1 MSGYV
6 FCFIRCLGQWLF
18 PLFCEL
24 LLTLVS
30 YALEIKAVSTFAKKL
45 SFNDT
50 ATHQVCVHARHQP
63 ERDWWW
69 VTSCIYLD
77 HWPFHQYFL
86 FEVKMCVRFSSKKSH
101 HSELSEVLNVLW
113 IIFWAQSYLKLS
125 RRRGLGAFLPLEKPS
140 VTRRLNS
147 CLLFLYKASTFAQS
161 VWLIQM
167 LKFWFKSWW
176 ITTIENTYLHLYI
189 AVK

>member
-1 MSGYV
+1 MSWSV
-6 FCFIRCLGQWLF
+6 AFPTFCA
-18 PLFCEL
+18 L

-30 YALEIKAVSTFAKKL
+30 YALEIKAVSTLAKQL
-45 SFNDT
+45 SSNDT

-63 ERDWWW
+63 ERHWWW

-77 HWPFHQYFL
+77 LWHFHQYFL
-86 FEVKMCVRFSSKKSH
+86 IKVKMCVRFSSKNDYR
-101 HSELSEVLNVLW
+101 SELSEVLNVLW

-140 VTRRLNS
+140 VTRRLNTN
-147 CLLFLYKASTFAQS
+147 LLFYIKPVLFPQS

-167 LKFWFKSWW
+167 LKLWFKSWW
-176 ITTIENTYLHLYI
+176 ITTFENIYLHLYI
-189 AVK
+189 AIK